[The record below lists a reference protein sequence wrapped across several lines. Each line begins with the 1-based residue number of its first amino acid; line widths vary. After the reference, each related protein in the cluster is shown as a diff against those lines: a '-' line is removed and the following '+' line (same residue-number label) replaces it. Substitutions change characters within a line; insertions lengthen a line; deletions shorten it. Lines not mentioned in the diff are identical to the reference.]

1 MCVGQV
7 LLELEAKIKHT
18 HKLVMAPEGLKPF
31 PGDFEGRGSSLHPT
45 LRIAAPGGFCNR
57 WQVKAGR
64 GLSPLSSREVSF
76 SQSLPSEYK

>member
-45 LRIAAPGGFCNR
+45 LRIAAPEASATDGR
-57 WQVKAGR
+57 SKLDEASLHSAAG
-64 GLSPLSSREVSF
+64 
-76 SQSLPSEYK
+76 K